1 MSSVDENAGGRA
13 GASSADER
21 NGESGGERA
30 VPATAG
36 GGTVAE
42 IPEVA
47 AVDPV
52 IDLPR
57 AETTAAPLTVGPSTL
72 RGMAWM
78 AAGGVMLCSM
88 NALMRVMTLELNPQY
103 AQFLRYLFAIVLM
116 VPLLLR
122 DGWTAYRPR
131 RMRGQLWRGLV
142 HTTSLTIFFLALPHL
157 PLADVTAI
165 MFTTPIFVLIGAA
178 LVLHEKVSS
187 ARWSAALVGF
197 SGVVIVLWPHLAGSG
212 AGLWSLVMFAA
223 SPFFAA
229 SFLLNKA
236 MTRHDSP
243 GVIVFWQNLLVTL
256 FTLPMALA
264 AWQTP
269 DGKQVLVLLACGLL
283 GTLAHYC
290 MTRAFTLGDISAMQ
304 PIRFLDLIWASLF
317 GFMLFDTS
325 PSATALL
332 GGAVIVVSTIWIA
345 RRESAR

>member
-1 MSSVDENAGGRA
+1 VNAANDDARGRA
-13 GASSADER
+13 GPPAEVVPGRDDAAAAPGGPGAGDEIAD
-21 NGESGGERA
+21 
-30 VPATAG
+30 
-36 GGTVAE
+36 
-42 IPEVA
+42 VA
-47 AVDPV
+47 AIDSV
-52 IDLPR
+52 IDLPH
-57 AETTAAPLTVGPSTL
+57 ADPPAVSAGVGASTL

-78 AAGGVMLCSM
+78 AVGGLMLCSM
-88 NALMRVMTLELNPQY
+88 NALMRLMTLELNPQY

-122 DGWTAYRPR
+122 DGWAAYRPR
-131 RMRGQLWRGLV
+131 RMRGQLWRGMV

-178 LVLHEKVSS
+178 LVLHEKVSP
-187 ARWSAALVGF
+187 ARWAAALVGF
-197 SGVVIVLWPHLAGSG
+197 SGVVIVLWPHLSGSGSG

-236 MTRHDSP
+236 MTRHDAP

-264 AWQTP
+264 VWQTP
-269 DGKQVLVLLACGLL
+269 DGKQVAVLLACGLL

-304 PIRFLDLIWASLF
+304 PIRFLDLIWASSFGFLLF
-317 GFMLFDTS
+317 GAS